1 MSNEKI
7 TDEWALYERG
17 LDYNRK
23 INLYENVDKNE
34 RFYAGDQWNGVVSN
48 GLPTP
53 VFNIF
58 KRVINYFISAITS
71 HAIKL
76 QYVPDNVPD
85 DPEHPIHIAAD
96 IVSRY
101 TETLWE
107 KLKMDS
113 KVIDALKDAALSGD
127 ADAYIYWNHKIKT
140 GQIIEG
146 VEIEGDLD
154 LELVDN
160 TNVFFGNPNDDRV
173 ETQPYILVSLRELVS
188 KLRAEAKE
196 NGVPKQ
202 EINKIVGDK
211 DYLEQSGDMAKIEL
225 DTSGDEGKTTA
236 LIKFW
241 RDEKTGTIKWR
252 KSTRNVVVI
261 KDTDLGIT
269 RYPVAHMNWDKR
281 KNSYHGQAVGTG
293 LIPNQI
299 FINKMFAMVML
310 NLMQTAF
317 PKAVYNANYI
327 DKWTNTIGEAI
338 ACKNTD
344 SIANVA
350 AYLRPGE
357 MSHQIMQVIDASIT
371 YTKELMGASDAALG
385 DVKPENTS
393 AIIALQQTSLVPL
406 ETIKRRLYQW
416 IEDIGYI
423 WLEFMIANYGK
434 RNITISRNGKREVIP
449 FDFSLLKNIKFNIK
463 IDVGPSS
470 YWSEIAAMQTLD
482 NLLQTEKLGFIQY
495 LERVPNGIIPKKQ
508 ELIDEIRSEM
518 AKSDFVNKLKS
529 QYVQTL
535 PPEIMSVLQQMKPE
549 EADAQIEQ
557 LMLQGQ
563 MGASPA
569 PM

>member
-518 AKSDFVNKLKS
+518 AKSDFVNQLKS